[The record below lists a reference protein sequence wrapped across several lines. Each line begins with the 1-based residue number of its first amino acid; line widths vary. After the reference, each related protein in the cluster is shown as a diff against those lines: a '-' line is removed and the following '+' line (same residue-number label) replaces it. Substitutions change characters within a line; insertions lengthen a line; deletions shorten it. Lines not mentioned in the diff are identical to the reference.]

1 MKWIVVTSPSLCE
14 GEAGF
19 IDMLVRC
26 GVDVVHLRKP
36 EAGVQQCARLIEQ
49 LDMDTR
55 KHIAIHYMPQLAM
68 RYGLGGIHLSGTAT
82 EVPDGWQGRVSK
94 SCHTMLEV
102 QQYKDRYDYVFLSP
116 VFNSISKQGYHA
128 AFSYADI
135 VEASRRGIV
144 SGKVIALGG
153 VTEHN
158 VPDIKAWGFGGAA
171 MLGSISGLMSLP
183 EDEAAGRLMAIRRMM
198 DSL

>member
-1 MKWIVVTSPSLCE
+1 MKWIVVTSPSLCD

-36 EAGVQQCARLIEQ
+36 EVGVQQCARLIEQ

-82 EVPDGWQGRVSK
+82 EVPDGWRGRVSK
-94 SCHTMLEV
+94 SCHTMQEV

-128 AFSYADI
+128 AFSHADI
-135 VEASRRGIV
+135 VEASQQGLIC
-144 SGKVIALGG
+144 SKVIALGG
-153 VTEHN
+153 VTELN
-158 VPDIKAWGFGGAA
+158 MPDIKAWGFGGGA
-171 MLGSISGLMSLP
+171 MLGGISGLMSLP
-183 EDEAAGRLMAIRRMM
+183 EDEAAGRLMAFRRMM